1 MGLGLTE
8 RPDIFDISYNK
19 IKYMENHTRIAKSFT
34 IEPELDRYISSTKG
48 RRSASERVNEMLKR
62 TMQQELYEKLE
73 AEAQAFYA
81 ETGSMERKEV
91 RAFQAA
97 AIRAVT
103 RG

>member
-1 MGLGLTE
+1 MG
-8 RPDIFDISYNK
+8 
-19 IKYMENHTRIAKSFT
+19 NHTRMAKSFT

-73 AEAQAFYA
+73 AEARAFYA
-81 ETGSMERKEV
+81 ETGSMERKEARV
-91 RAFQAA
+91 FQTA